1 MTSSSP
7 IVPTLIENVSKEVE
21 LARDGRDLLNMDGFF
36 VGPTLF
42 TDVTPKPQYLNMK
55 FLALCCQS

>member
-21 LARDGRDLLNMDGFF
+21 LARDGRDLLNMDGF
-36 VGPTLF
+36 
-42 TDVTPKPQYLNMK
+42 Y
-55 FLALCCQS
+55 